1 MAIRL
6 ALGVEYDGSEYFG
19 FQKQKSTNQTI
30 QGLLETSVSKVAN
43 HKVRTFCSG
52 RTDAG
57 VHAFMQ
63 VIHFDTESI
72 RSPSEWLRGINS
84 YLPSDIRVVWSKE
97 LDETFH
103 ARFSAKQRSYIYNI
117 LNNNVPSALWSD
129 RSLFVPQ
136 KLDIRSM
143 KRASQYLIGEHDFTS
158 FRGSGCQS
166 KTPIR
171 NIKNIEICKKDH
183 FITVEL
189 SANAFLLHMV
199 RIIIGT
205 LLMVGKKEIQPK
217 EVENIL
223 KQQDRKLAGK
233 TVSSSGL
240 FFLGPKYPK
249 KYKIP
254 DFKNNLI

>member
-6 ALGVEYDGSEYFG
+6 ALGLEYDGSEYFG

-117 LNNNVPSALWSD
+117 LN
-129 RSLFVPQ
+129 
-136 KLDIRSM
+136 K
-143 KRASQYLIGEHDFTS
+143 
-158 FRGSGCQS
+158 FR
-166 KTPIR
+166 
-171 NIKNIEICKKDH
+171 DY
-183 FITVEL
+183 
-189 SANAFLLHMV
+189 V
-199 RIIIGT
+199 RIIKNY
-205 LLMVGKKEIQPK
+205 LPK
-217 EVENIL
+217 IE
-223 KQQDRKLAGK
+223 R
-233 TVSSSGL
+233 T
-240 FFLGPKYPK
+240 
-249 KYKIP
+249 
-254 DFKNNLI
+254 

>member
-1 MAIRL
+1 
-6 ALGVEYDGSEYFG
+6 
-19 FQKQKSTNQTI
+19 
-30 QGLLETSVSKVAN
+30 
-43 HKVRTFCSG
+43 
-52 RTDAG
+52 
-57 VHAFMQ
+57 MQ

-129 RSLFVPQ
+129 RSLFVPH

-143 KRASQYLIGEHDFTS
+143 KRASQYLIGEHDFSS

-171 NIKNIEICKKDH
+171 NIKNIEIVLLLFSHDLLKNHNIDSMFCCA
-183 FITVEL
+183 E
-189 SANAFLLHMV
+189 ANH
-199 RIIIGT
+199 
-205 LLMVGKKEIQPK
+205 
-217 EVENIL
+217 
-223 KQQDRKLAGK
+223 
-233 TVSSSGL
+233 
-240 FFLGPKYPK
+240 LG
-249 KYKIP
+249 
-254 DFKNNLI
+254 